1 MDGTNCRTVQ
11 THRTSWRCQSRCGE
25 KAPTGKAATNLLVKG
40 LKERSMLKRVCLVTL
55 MAGMLGS
62 AARAA
67 DDPMVGDWKLNPQRS
82 TLTDAMKVRSLGA
95 NKYSFDFAGG
105 DPEIAVA
112 DGTDQPGHFGT
123 VIAVSIDAP
132 NQWTFVRKKDGKV
145 LVTGVWTLSRD
156 GSTLN
161 DHFTAS
167 RANEAS
173 TSLDYVYRRKGGGR
187 GFVGTWVSSSEQVN
201 SVVVLKVRTW
211 DGGGLSFISQGGG
224 GTKNVKFDG
233 HDYANVGAV
242 VDGATASA
250 HRLDNHRVQI
260 TDKIG
265 GRVRDTLE
273 IGVSPDGNTLTIT
286 AHIPG
291 RSEPNIQVFERES

>member
-1 MDGTNCRTVQ
+1 
-11 THRTSWRCQSRCGE
+11 
-25 KAPTGKAATNLLVKG
+25 
-40 LKERSMLKRVCLVTL
+40 MLKRVCL
-55 MAGMLGS
+55 MALIAGLLGS

-67 DDPMVGDWKLNPQRS
+67 DDPMVGNWKLNPQKS
-82 TLTDAMKVRSLGA
+82 TLTDEMKVGSLGA
-95 NKYSFDFAGG
+95 NKYSFDFASG

-123 VIAVSIDAP
+123 MIAVSVNTP

-145 LVTGVWTLSRD
+145 MVTAVWTLSRD

-167 RANEAS
+167 RANEAP
-173 TSLDYVYRRKGGGR
+173 TSLDYVYRRKGGGS

-211 DGGGLSFISQGGG
+211 DGDGLSFISQGGS
-224 GTKNVKFDG
+224 GTRNVKFDG

-242 VDGATASA
+242 VDGVTASA
-250 HRLDNHRVQI
+250 RRLGKGRVEI
-260 TDKIG
+260 SDKIRG
-265 GRVRDTLE
+265 TVRDTQE
-273 IGVSPDGNTLTIT
+273 ISVSPNGNTLTIT
-286 AHIPG
+286 VHIPG
-291 RSEPNIQVFERES
+291 RSEPNIQVFERTS